1 MTLSS
6 SRHLAFFYFKLSA
19 ILNTKKREKY
29 RTSFE
34 NKKYIQA
41 DAVTEL
47 KCSLKITMFWEIL
60 CLNLKFPDS
69 VLISY
74 SLAVKLD
81 LQSQGA
87 QDGW

>member
-1 MTLSS
+1 MILSS
-6 SRHLAFFYFKLSA
+6 NRHLAFFYFKLSA
-19 ILNTKKREKY
+19 ILNTKKEKY

-69 VLISY
+69 VLIPY

>member
-6 SRHLAFFYFKLSA
+6 NRHLAFFYFKLSA

-41 DAVTEL
+41 DTVTEL
-47 KCSLKITMFWEIL
+47 KCSLKITMF
-60 CLNLKFPDS
+60 
-69 VLISY
+69 
-74 SLAVKLD
+74 
-81 LQSQGA
+81 
-87 QDGW
+87 